1 MDIHAGAHGGQPALG
16 AGHLEA
22 RQDLL
27 LGAVPLEFRVG
38 RICRRA
44 VDEVGQARFQRPE
57 SGLERVEAKSLD
69 ARSTSNGERPVGY
82 ERWSIG
88 T

>member
-1 MDIHAGAHGGQPALG
+1 MDIHAGVHGGQPALG

-44 VDEVGQARFQRPE
+44 VDEVTQVCLECVEGRV
-57 SGLERVEAKSLD
+57 ERVEAKSLD
-69 ARSTSNGERPVGY
+69 ARPGSSREGPGGY